1 MPKNSLNRSLEYEPY
16 YKALGK
22 PDKNKEILFN
32 SIKDVYMLAM
42 VVGFKYKRKKPI
54 KKSAPD
60 PIKLIGVFNEEDK
73 VIMDIIALYENINE
87 KDLSL
92 LTDEK
97 KEDKYKLMEEYANG
111 GMEILIREIC
121 NKSGSLD
128 DLKNFAKSLS
138 PKIKDGNDNDIL
150 DMLFKSFEL

>member
-1 MPKNSLNRSLEYEPY
+1 MSKNSLNRELEYEPY

-22 PDKNKEILFN
+22 PDKNKEKLFN
-32 SIKDVYMLAM
+32 NIKEVYMLAM
-42 VVGFKYKRKKPI
+42 TVGFKYKRKKQI

-60 PIKLIGVFNEEDK
+60 PIRLSIFDEQDK

-92 LTDEK
+92 LTDERK
-97 KEDKYKLMEEYANG
+97 DDKYKLMEEYANG

-128 DLKNFAKSLS
+128 DLKNFARSLS
-138 PKIKDGNDNDIL
+138 PKIEGNDNDIL
-150 DMLFKSFEL
+150 DILFENFKI

>member
-1 MPKNSLNRSLEYEPY
+1 MSKNSLNRSLEYEPY
-16 YKALGK
+16 YKTLGK
-22 PDKNKEILFN
+22 PDKNKERLFN

-42 VVGFKYKRKKPI
+42 VVGFKYKRKKEI

-60 PIKLIGVFNEEDK
+60 PIKLVIFNEEDK

-92 LTDEK
+92 LTDERK
-97 KEDKYKLMEEYANG
+97 DDKYKLVEEYANG

-128 DLKNFAKSLS
+128 DFKNFARSLS
-138 PKIKDGNDNDIL
+138 PKIENGNDNDIL
-150 DMLFKSFEL
+150 DMLFKSFKL